1 MFRKR
6 RKKIEWA
13 AATTHSTRNRGF
25 STNWPYTRKTKKEY
39 QDYNSS
45 WDLALRKQIEDGP
58 PSEGY
63 RHAEM
68 LEIGP
73 KMVWGGYPQ
82 AKTEEGLIEFFDE
95 RYGGGLKLVEIKD
108 AVKWIFKKTT
118 ERRDDG
124 NGSGSIPSKPK
135 RPKPKAPSSASV
147 PTVPSGNWKSKVN
160 WFRPSPDPV
169 IFHHCSGGYI
179 NHRTSQQRLFK
190 AMFRPDE
197 YVAVRTDSYASPA
210 EIKTRR
216 EWERINIVSESGA
229 WFNINPLKGT
239 ELVGG
244 NPSKEDIAIKRHVVL
259 DFDDELPL
267 DKQLEVL
274 GNFIP
279 DLLAILWTAGRGYHG
294 IVKIGA
300 ETNAECMEAVKYLKE
315 LSKPLGFDHQPIGF
329 HASSRVPNCKRGDD
343 FQDLVYLNPNPSPTP
358 IFKDQDGLPARWYD
372 RYERVGLMKGG
383 INNE

>member
-1 MFRKR
+1 MDRRKR
-6 RKKIEWA
+6 KKKA
-13 AATTHSTRNRGF
+13 RAVRATLAKRSRSLTSE
-25 STNWPYTRKTKKEY
+25 WPYIRKTKKEY

-73 KMVWGGYPQ
+73 KMVWGCYPQ

-95 RYGGGLKLVEIKD
+95 WYGGGLSLAEIRG

-124 NGSGSIPSKPK
+124 NGIGSIPSKPK
-135 RPKPKAPSSASV
+135 RPKPMVPSSASV
-147 PTVPSGNWKSKVN
+147 PSVPSGNWKSKVN
-160 WFRPSPDPV
+160 WFRPSPDPI

-197 YVAVRTDSYASPA
+197 YVAVRTDSCASPA

-239 ELVGG
+239 ALVGG

-259 DFDDELPL
+259 DFDDKLPL

-300 ETNAECMEAVKYLKE
+300 ETDAEYIEAIEYLKE
-315 LSKPLGFDHQPIGF
+315 LSKPLGFDHQPLGF

-358 IFKDQDGLPARWYD
+358 IFKDKDGLPAKWYD
-372 RYERVGLMKGG
+372 HYARSNSNKGG
-383 INNE
+383 IKNG